1 MNIPILDNGTL
12 SASVEIQ
19 TNPMKG
25 RYAVASE
32 DIKIG
37 SMIAVEE
44 PITYILNPDDP
55 SLILEFCHHCL
66 RPCPFTFVPC
76 KNCASVLFCSITCRE
91 EAHRRTHRYEC
102 EIDLYGMR
110 SRSNASSFRI
120 FLALQAVLQ
129 YPMDKLD
136 DIENSKLM
144 EMVSHDQEQEVED
157 ELKNLS
163 ITILVLV
170 LLRKTSYH
178 SKEYLKDDVHPDNL
192 SPKELKLAEII
203 NHLLRVQNFNTH
215 PILTTHSTNDNLSS
229 NRSDLNVGLSRL
241 GDCMNVTIA
250 SSFNH
255 SCNPNTLRI
264 NSVGPP
270 RTYLIASRNIAK
282 GKLPQN

>member
-1 MNIPILDNGTL
+1 MNIPILDNEAL

-76 KNCASVLFCSITCRE
+76 KNCTSVLFCSITCRE

-110 SRSNASSFRI
+110 SKSNASSFRI

-136 DIENSKLM
+136 DIQPESL
-144 EMVSHDQEQEVED
+144 
-157 ELKNLS
+157 
-163 ITILVLV
+163 TP
-170 LLRKTSYH
+170 R
-178 SKEYLKDDVHPDNL
+178 
-192 SPKELKLAEII
+192 ELKLAEII
-203 NHLLRVQNFNTH
+203 NRLLRVQSFNTH
-215 PILTTHSTNDNLSS
+215 PILTTHATTDNLSS
-229 NRSDLNVGLSRL
+229 NERDLNVGISRL
-241 GDCMNVTIA
+241 GDCMNVSIA
-250 SSFNH
+250 SNFNH

-270 RTYLIASRNIAK
+270 RTYLIASRNISK
-282 GKLPQN
+282 GKQAQNSRKSSISDKIIEN